1 MSLDTDELDFD
12 KLSSSS
18 SWNNR
23 IEEFTGGFNF
33 ATMSRNVHS
42 LKIMVNSLMKEYVSN
57 K

>member
-18 SWNNR
+18 SSNNR

-33 ATMSRNVHS
+33 ATMSRNAHS